1 MTRRQPYGV
10 EQPLRRQKIRDRAMV
25 LPLIGL
31 VLLVPPIANIFQL
44 DARVGGL
51 PFTALYLFGVWAAL
65 IVGAAILARE
75 LRRELEAAGGP
86 GPVDHRVSEDE
97 PPR

>member
-1 MTRRQPYGV
+1 MTRRQPHGV

-31 VLLVPPIANIFQL
+31 ALLVPPIASIFQL

-65 IVGAAILARE
+65 IVGAAVLARE
-75 LRRELEAAGGP
+75 LRRELEAAGDP
-86 GPVDHRVSEDE
+86 GPVDHPVSEDE